1 MKLEEYKKALSA
13 AALGE
18 EEEERL
24 AVAVV
29 KKLEKRR
36 KNKRVVRR
44 VLVPVLSAAV
54 LCIVAVPLAFARVP
68 AGAPDGSEPPAEED
82 PPAEDGLPE
91 DPEARFP
98 KRELSGDGNVT
109 NRAAERFYRDHGV
122 ERIERGL
129 DLSPTM
135 SGRCV
140 MRTAYCIRREIGAC
154 LREGTPL
161 REELYLVRGA
171 RRYRLQFDCARCEM
185 KLIDER

>member
-1 MKLEEYKKALSA
+1 MRSVEVTG
-13 AALGE
+13 GE
-18 EEEERL
+18 RF
-24 AVAVV
+24 
-29 KKLEKRR
+29 
-36 KNKRVVRR
+36 
-44 VLVPVLSAAV
+44 
-54 LCIVAVPLAFARVP
+54 VPLSLVGELRREALETLRNRRIGRVFP
-68 AGAPDGSEPPAEED
+68 HRI
-82 PPAEDGLPE
+82 LPE
-91 DPEARFP
+91 DPEARFS